1 MQTHFY
7 FLSTEVN
14 KYLCETDIIT
24 IKTIVRPSLLQTKWY
39 FPFTSPIPSTADTS
53 RAQQKRL
60 SCLLRACRAE
70 DRGLVPVENFYQRWH
85 VSLTLMKTYEHP
97 STQHGFKYLECHVFD
112 FYLTPTEQRVRHR
125 GWISKVIKAL
135 ALKNCTVFRLRETHG
150 LLLSHA

>member
-1 MQTHFY
+1 MVCHDLSLDMQTHFY

-60 SCLLRACRAE
+60 SCLIRACRAE
-70 DRGLVPVENFYQRWH
+70 DRGLVPVENFYQHWH
-85 VSLTLMKTYEHP
+85 VSLTLVKICQSSSYRLNIP
-97 STQHGFKYLECHVFD
+97 QHNTGLNTWSAT
-112 FYLTPTEQRVRHR
+112 YLTF
-125 GWISKVIKAL
+125 I
-135 ALKNCTVFRLRETHG
+135 
-150 LLLSHA
+150 